1 MKKMMLIGGVVVA
14 SVIGLYFLVFKN
26 SSSLSSKYP
35 ATSTDGIKRRRFI
48 SNKLWRDTAPERLEV
63 EDNAIVHV
71 IDLDDKEYEY
81 QLGLKLLEEADEVRT
96 AKNKEE
102 LLSEI
107 GDVYEVL
114 DCIIALYNLSKDE
127 IVKKQEKKRIARG
140 SYLQRKFVTYAEYA
154 PNGFMIPYCLA
165 QPEKYQEVID

>member
-1 MKKMMLIGGVVVA
+1 MKKQMLISGVVIA
-14 SVIGLYFLVFKN
+14 SIIGLYFLFLKKPSN
-26 SSSLSSKYP
+26 LALKYP

-71 IDLDDKEYEY
+71 LDLNDQEYEH
-81 QLGLKLLEEADEVRT
+81 QLGLKLLEEADEVVT
-96 AKNKEE
+96 AKSKEE
-102 LLSEI
+102 LISEI

-114 DCIIALYNLSKDE
+114 DCIIALHNLSKDE
-127 IVKKQEKKRIARG
+127 IAAKQEKKRIARG
-140 SYLQRKFVTYAEYA
+140 SYLQRKFVTYAEYV
-154 PNGFMIPYCLA
+154 PNGFMVPYCLA

>member
-14 SVIGLYFLVFKN
+14 SVIGLYFLVFNN
-26 SSSLSSKYP
+26 SSSLSSQYP

-114 DCIIALYNLSKDE
+114 DCIIALHNLSKDE
-127 IVKKQEKKRIARG
+127 IVEKQEKKRIARG